1 MKIVTT
7 ANEMLEYSNR
17 VRALGASVGF
27 VPTMGA
33 LHQGHASLV
42 ERATKSCDKVV
53 VSVFVNPTQFNQSSD
68 LDAYPRTFETDKALL
83 EDLGVDVMFYP
94 TVDEIYPS
102 GKSVASFDL
111 DGLDEF
117 MEGPNRPG
125 HFNGV
130 VQVVTRLF
138 DLVKPSKAFFGEKDF
153 QQLAVISH
161 MSKKLGY
168 EVEVIGCPTVRETGG
183 LAMSSRN
190 MRLSEEAK
198 HTTLAIFQTLQQTRP
213 NIEDYGIE
221 KAKELAIVE
230 LKSVEQFELE
240 YFELVDAKTLR
251 PASDETT
258 EIQACVALWVEGVR
272 LIDNMKVK

>member
-1 MKIVTT
+1 MKIITT
-7 ANEMLEYSNR
+7 ANEMLDYSKG
-17 VRALGASVGF
+17 VRSLGSSIGF

-42 ERATKSCDKVV
+42 ETAARNCDKVV

-68 LDAYPRTFETDKALL
+68 LEAYPRTFETDKGLL
-83 EDLGVDVMFYP
+83 EQLGADVMFYP
-94 TVDEIYPS
+94 TVDEIYPD
-102 GKSVASFDL
+102 GKSEVSFDL

-138 DLVKPSKAFFGEKDF
+138 DLVNPSKAFFGEKDF
-153 QQLAVISH
+153 QQLAVITH
-161 MSKKLGY
+161 MIEKLGY
-168 EVEVIGCPTVRETGG
+168 DVDVIGCPTVREAGG

-198 HTTLAIFQTLQQTRP
+198 NTALAISKTLQQTRV
-213 NIEDYGIE
+213 NIEDFGVD
-221 KAKELAIVE
+221 KAKDLATLE
-230 LKSVEQFELE
+230 LKSVPQFELE
-240 YFELVDAKTLR
+240 YFELVDTKTLK
-251 PASDETT
+251 PANDKTS
-258 EIQACVALWVEGVR
+258 EIQACVALWIEGVR